1 MLAKFFAIIIWCSG
15 TNCVVDYSPYLFE
28 TEEACVTSVL
38 TEVSKNQEKAKQ
50 KGFYVYDAVCVP
62 IQEKA

>member
-1 MLAKFFAIIIWCSG
+1 MVAKFFAIIIWCSG
-15 TNCVVDYSPYLFE
+15 TNCVADYNPYLYE

-38 TEVSKNQEKAKQ
+38 TEVSKSQEKAKQ

-62 IQEKA
+62 IQKKA